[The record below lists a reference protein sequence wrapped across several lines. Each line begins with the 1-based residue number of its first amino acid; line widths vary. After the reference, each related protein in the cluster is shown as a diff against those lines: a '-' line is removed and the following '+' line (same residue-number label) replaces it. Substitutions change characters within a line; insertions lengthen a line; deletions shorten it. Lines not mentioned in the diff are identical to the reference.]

1 MKQDFINYTEEET
14 PSGTYKVDEF
24 RYCLVGNIVQESY
37 DENHRIRKGTKAFR
51 PGTKV
56 CVSYPFCGDGGENR
70 YVIGMSRHRKYI
82 KIITAIKH
90 IENFRFQ
97 KIYKPA
103 ILKLMTNEDYEL
115 WYKTTESEK
124 RYIEEEAKE
133 LNSPDNPYL
142 KKERVE
148 FGTYYSGGI
157 EKNTNYKMYSDNDEY
172 RTYNIYDSNDTENPV
187 TIARYKV
194 DNDIY
199 TYVSVYYEDGSV
211 NKTYSYSPG
220 EYDIK
225 VGDRVLVERNDE
237 YVTGIVTAINYY
249 KRNEAPCSPNIL
261 KEIEEIISSDY
272 DTEQVTKSFFVSEK
286 EMNFFNKWNVKP
298 FEVLKHRTFN
308 REEIIRSNKC
318 GCYYCERIYNA
329 SEIEEWL
336 ERDAKQTA
344 ICPYCGQTFVLGD
357 ASGLPIYDFDF
368 IDGMNNDWL

>member
-1 MKQDFINYTEEET
+1 MENEKLQEQ
-14 PSGTYKVDEF
+14 EF

-37 DENHRIRKGTKAFR
+37 DENHEIRKGTKAFR

-70 YVIGMSRHRKYI
+70 YVIGMSRHKKYI

-103 ILKLMTNEDYEL
+103 ILKLMSNEDYEL
-115 WYKTTESEK
+115 WYKNTEEEK

-142 KKERVE
+142 KKEKVE
-148 FGTYYSGGI
+148 FGTYYSGGVEI
-157 EKNTNYKMYSDNDEY
+157 NKNNKASSNDNGY
-172 RTYNIYDSNDTENPV
+172 RSYNIYDSNNKSNPV
-187 TIARYKV
+187 TTVLRKV
-194 DNDIY
+194 DNNIY

-220 EYDIK
+220 EYDVK

-261 KEIEEIISSDY
+261 KEIEEIISSGNDVEP
-272 DTEQVTKSFFVSEK
+272 DTKSYFVSEK
-286 EMNFFNKWNVKP
+286 EINFFNKWDVKP
-298 FEVLKHRTFN
+298 FDVLKHRTFN
-308 REEIIRSNKC
+308 KEEIAKSNKC

-329 SEIEEWL
+329 LEIVDWL

-344 ICPYCGQTFVLGD
+344 ICPYCGETFVLGD
-357 ASGLPIYDFDF
+357 ASGYPIYDFDF
-368 IDGMNNDWL
+368 IEDMNNCFF